1 MGVLALVNHFGTFLL
16 FLAMVLLIVSS
27 ITAPTVN
34 SLSLFSV
41 NLGSDSG
48 DISFGTFGYCVHDV
62 RGRGC
67 SRTSIGYSPTSILRE
82 VDGTDFSDW
91 TESTSKALTNVMILH
106 PIGAG
111 IAFVGFAL
119 SLGSSFFGSFLSSLV
134 AGITFVVT
142 VAALACDFVWMD
154 LVRRRINRRDN
165 GGNPDSHAYYDAA
178 LWCVLASAICSLL
191 ATIILFFTCC
201 TGRVNR
207 KRAERRKADYHS
219 PPAVAHTRHHWWQ
232 RR

>member
-119 SLGSSFFGSFLSSLV
+119 SLGSSFFGSFLS
-134 AGITFVVT
+134 
-142 VAALACDFVWMD
+142 
-154 LVRRRINRRDN
+154 
-165 GGNPDSHAYYDAA
+165 HAYYDAA

-219 PPAVAHTRHHWWQ
+219 PPAVAHTRRRWWQ

>member
-119 SLGSSFFGSFLSSLV
+119 SLGSSFFGSFLSSLLQV
-134 AGITFVVT
+134 KAKMTT
-142 VAALACDFVWMD
+142 
-154 LVRRRINRRDN
+154 
-165 GGNPDSHAYYDAA
+165 S
-178 LWCVLASAICSLL
+178 SA
-191 ATIILFFTCC
+191 
-201 TGRVNR
+201 
-207 KRAERRKADYHS
+207 
-219 PPAVAHTRHHWWQ
+219 
-232 RR
+232 

>member
-62 RGRGC
+62 RGR
-67 SRTSIGYSPTSILRE
+67 IGYSPTSILRE

-154 LVRRRINRRDN
+154 LVRRRINRSDN

-219 PPAVAHTRHHWWQ
+219 PPAVAHTRRRWWQ